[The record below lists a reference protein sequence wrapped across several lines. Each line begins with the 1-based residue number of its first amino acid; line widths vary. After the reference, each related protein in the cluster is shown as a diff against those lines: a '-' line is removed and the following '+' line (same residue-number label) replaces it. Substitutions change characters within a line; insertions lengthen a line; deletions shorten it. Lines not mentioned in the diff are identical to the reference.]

1 MPLLVGLSRKSTIG
15 QVTGRPVEERLA
27 GSLAAAVMAV
37 ERGASIIRVHDVAA
51 TVDALK
57 FPLAVIDQ
65 KG

>member
-57 FPLAVIDQ
+57 FTLAVIDQ